1 MREEEVIF
9 IFKREKDG
17 FRFSIIETCP
27 SKDVPFAIGIS
38 KTVPILSDKRI
49 SDSELE
55 IEFSDSLE
63 NALSTVN
70 DVFGLNYCKE
80 DIEQVESV
88 CCGRRLLYHNQSTIF
103 SVDFDES
110 ITV

>member
-1 MREEEVIF
+1 MKEEEVVF

-27 SKDVPFAIGIS
+27 SKDIPFAIGIS
-38 KTVPILSDKRI
+38 KIVPILSDRRI
-49 SDSELE
+49 TESELE

-80 DIEQVESV
+80 DIKQVESV

-110 ITV
+110 ITI

>member
-1 MREEEVIF
+1 MKEDEVVF
-9 IFKREKDG
+9 ISKREKDG

-38 KTVPILSDKRI
+38 KTVPILSDRRI
-49 SDSELE
+49 TESELE

-63 NALSTVN
+63 NAISTVN
-70 DVFGLNYCKE
+70 EVFGLNYSKE
-80 DIEQVESV
+80 DIKQTESV
-88 CCGRRLLYHNQSTIF
+88 SCGRRLLYRNESTIF